1 MRTLVPLL
9 CSGLRV
15 RRAGALTMLSGDALC

>member
-1 MRTLVPLL
+1 MRTLVPFF

-15 RRAGALTMLSGDALC
+15 SRAGALTELSVGVFC